1 MKANTIRPSRFRLPI
16 VSTCISLAVITLYLI
31 VGAIPESLIWHQA
44 EGFRIWQ
51 WLSAHFV
58 HINAEHMTLN
68 LIAFMILASI
78 IEQTSRKVLGLA
90 LFSGIVG
97 VNVYL
102 TSLFQMD
109 AYAGLSGALNALLIT
124 ALYFLY
130 KQPGY
135 RAASILTLIGSIAK
149 IIAESIWDFSLFSS
163 LPWPA
168 VPQAHLAGLIGGG
181 LLIAFLEIRKKRLMK
196 SDLVRFDDL
205 TPESRL
211 Q

>member
-31 VGAIPESLIWHQA
+31 AGAIPESLIWHQA

-68 LIAFMILASI
+68 LIAFLILASI

-130 KQPGY
+130 KQP
-135 RAASILTLIGSIAK
+135 
-149 IIAESIWDFSLFSS
+149 FSLFSS